1 MIIRQE
7 IPADTSAIYSVNEQA
22 FGRPDEANLVD
33 KLRAGSKITLSLV
46 AVDNGRIAGHALFT
60 PMTLE
65 TESGSYAIVGLGPVA
80 VLPEVQRQGIGSRLI
95 EAGLDLCRERGETAV
110 IVLGHPEYYPR
121 FGFVRA
127 SQFGIRSSYDVPDEA
142 FMALELQDGGL
153 NGRAGVAYY
162 QPEFDG
168 V

>member
-1 MIIRQE
+1 MIIRRE
-7 IPADTSAIYSVNEQA
+7 TAADVSAIYSVNEQA

-33 KLRAGSKITLSLV
+33 RLRANGKIMLSLV
-46 AVDNGRIAGHALFT
+46 AVVNGR
-60 PMTLE
+60 
-65 TESGSYAIVGLGPVA
+65 
-80 VLPEVQRQGIGSRLI
+80 
-95 EAGLDLCRERGETAV
+95 

-127 SQFGIRSSYDVPDEA
+127 SQFGIRSSYNVPDEA
-142 FMALELQDGGL
+142 FMALALKEGWL
-153 NGRAGVAYY
+153 NGRAGVAHY

>member
-1 MIIRQE
+1 MEVRQE
-7 IPADTSAIYSVNEQA
+7 VPADVSAIYSVNEQA

-33 KLRAGSKITLSLV
+33 KLRTNNKITLSLV
-46 AVDNGRIAGHALFT
+46 AEENGRIVGHVLFS

-65 TESGSYAIVGLGPVA
+65 TETGSYPIIGLGPVA
-80 VLPEVQRQGIGSRLI
+80 VLPEMQRLGIGSRLI
-95 EAGLDLCRERGETAV
+95 EAGLDLLKERGETAV
-110 IVLGHPEYYPR
+110 IVLGHSDYYPR

-127 SQFGIRSSYDVPDEA
+127 SQFGIQSSYDVPDEA
-142 FMALELQDGGL
+142 FMALELQEGSL
-153 NGRAGVAYY
+153 NGRAGVVYY

>member
-1 MIIRQE
+1 MMIRQE
-7 IPADTSAIYSVNEQA
+7 TPIDVLAVYSVNEQA

-33 KLRAGSKITLSLV
+33 RLRANGKIMLSLV
-46 AVDNGRIAGHALFT
+46 AVVNGRIVGHVLFS

-65 TESGSYAIVGLGPVA
+65 TETGSYPIVGLGPVA
-80 VLPEVQRQGIGSRLI
+80 VLPEVQRQGVGSRLI
-95 EAGLDLCRERGETAV
+95 EAGLEMCRERGETAV
-110 IVLGHPEYYPR
+110 IVLGHSEYYPR

-142 FMALELQDGGL
+142 FMALELEEGVL
-153 NGRAGVAYY
+153 NGRAGVAHY

>member
-1 MIIRQE
+1 M
-7 IPADTSAIYSVNEQA
+7 
-22 FGRPDEANLVD
+22 
-33 KLRAGSKITLSLV
+33 SLV
-46 AVDNGRIAGHALFT
+46 AEENGRIVGHVLFS

-65 TESGSYAIVGLGPVA
+65 TETGIYPIVGLGPVA
-80 VLPEVQRQGIGSRLI
+80 VLPEVQRQGVGSRLI
-95 EAGLDLCRERGETAV
+95 EMGLDLLRERGETAV
-110 IVLGHPEYYPR
+110 IVLGHPSYYPR

-142 FMALELQDGGL
+142 FMALELEDGGL

>member
-7 IPADTSAIYSVNEQA
+7 TASDITAVYLVNEQA
-22 FGRPDEANLVD
+22 FGRPDEANLVN
-33 KLRAGSKITLSLV
+33 KLRAGNKITLSLV
-46 AVDNGRIAGHALFT
+46 AEENGRIVGHALFS

-65 TESGSYAIVGLGPVA
+65 TESGSCPIVGLGPVA
-80 VLPEVQRQGIGSRLI
+80 VVPEMQRQGVGSRLI
-95 EAGLDLCRERGETAV
+95 EMGLDLLRERGETAV
-110 IVLGHPEYYPR
+110 IVLGHPSYYPR

-142 FMALELQDGGL
+142 FMALELEDGGL